1 MQTLADGDVHK
12 STFLDIPLLSFDR
25 SSVVGKTTLSHWEE
39 NLRPDLLTGDYCHYI
54 SVDDGPC
61 SLGQIFHDFSA
72 KMALDKVRESF
83 EKEGL
88 LIAVEG
94 SLVYAVYTNMC
105 HDMGGGYKG
114 YNGKNGPDEI
124 TIKNMVCTFNIV
136 DPNAYLFVSSLADQ
150 KEYMGAID
158 SNPRH
163 KIIRPWHKILEQ
175 RE

>member
-1 MQTLADGDVHK
+1 MQTRADADVHK

-25 SSVVGKTTLSHWEE
+25 SSVVGKTTLSHWDE

-61 SLGQIFHDFSA
+61 SLGQIFHGFSA
-72 KMALDKVRESF
+72 KMVLDKVRECF

-94 SLVYAVYTNMC
+94 SLVYAVYTRMC
-105 HDMGGGYKG
+105 HDMGQGHMG
-114 YNGKNGPDEI
+114 YNGKNGLGEI
-124 TIKNMVCTFNIV
+124 TIENMVSTFSIV

-150 KEYMGAID
+150 QEYTDAIY
-158 SNPRH
+158 SNPKH
-163 KIIRPWHKILEQ
+163 TIIEQ